1 MGLKGFLLGSII
13 AAGIITGCGK
23 LTASHYNQIKA
34 GMDYNEIN
42 TTLGAPDICTNKSKI
57 KQCRWGNENE
67 NIKVTFINNKATSIA
82 QNNLK

>member
-1 MGLKGFLLGSII
+1 MSLKGFLLCSII

-42 TTLGAPDICTNKSKI
+42 TILGVPDMCANESKI
-57 KQCRWGNENE
+57 KQCRWGSKSE
-67 NIKVTFINNKATSIA
+67 NIKVTFINNTATSIA